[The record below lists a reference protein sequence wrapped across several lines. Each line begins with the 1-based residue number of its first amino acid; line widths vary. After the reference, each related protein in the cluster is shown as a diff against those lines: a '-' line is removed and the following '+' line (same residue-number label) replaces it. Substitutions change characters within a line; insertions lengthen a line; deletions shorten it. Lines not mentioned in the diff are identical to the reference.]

1 MATNMTHRGDPYIA
15 LPLAVASGTV
25 AGDVVAIGTGGLTGY
40 VKTDRATTALIAAG
54 TAAPGLAD
62 GQASVELIGVGLAVN
77 LTVDSTTSV
86 VLGQPVYKVT
96 ADASYSDDP
105 AGAIFIGYALATIL
119 DGATGLVGLSSAPVA
134 LGS

>member
-1 MATNMTHRGDPYIA
+1 MSRNMTHRGDPYVA
-15 LPLAVASGTV
+15 LPLPVAANTP
-25 AGDVVAIGTGGLTGY
+25 AGAVVAVGDGGLVGY
-40 VKTDRATTALIAAG
+40 VKTARATTATIAAG

-62 GQASVELIGVGLAVN
+62 GQASVELIGIGLAVQ
-77 LTVDSTTSV
+77 LEVDSTTSV

-105 AGAIFIGYALATIL
+105 AGAIFIGYALQTIL